1 MDAGKASRR
10 SKGRW
15 MENRCG
21 EGNQLHP
28 ASKNPT
34 KLWLQAGSL
43 EVLAL
48 IKKMYFCSC
57 ITGNV

>member
-1 MDAGKASRR
+1 
-10 SKGRW
+10 